1 MRCIFIIAES
11 THFPLSKAFQRAYT
25 TAPGYVL
32 IINNHTFSD
41 PHHSKEFFAHKFGFE
56 TREDINLTKRAMLK
70 VLTDTARRDFST
82 NDCFFCIVVS
92 HGTADGICGTDN
104 KSIEIE
110 RITSLFCPKI
120 CPSLKGKPKIFLIEA
135 TGGETWK
142 RLGYL
147 KWRKVKSN
155 SYVPQRPVISEE
167 DFLVSCA
174 SSASHSSL
182 FNLLGTGMELMDA
195 INATDTEQLWLVS
208 TLKRK
213 VFLNREVLRFQQR

>member
-1 MRCIFIIAES
+1 MIAES
-11 THFPLSKAFQRAYT
+11 THFPLSKKFQGANT
-25 TAPGYVL
+25 TVSGYVL
-32 IINNHTFSD
+32 IMNNNTFSD
-41 PHHSKEFFAHKFGFE
+41 PHHSMEFFAHKFGFK
-56 TREDINLTKRAMLK
+56 TREDINLTTSEMLQ
-70 VLTDTARRDFST
+70 VLTDTAQRDFST
-82 NDCFFCIVVS
+82 DDCFLCIVVS
-92 HGTADGICGTDN
+92 HGTAHGICGTDN
-104 KSIEIE
+104 KSIDIE
-110 RITSLFCPKI
+110 TITSFFCPKI

-142 RLGYL
+142 RLGYS

-167 DFLVSCA
+167 DFLVSC
-174 SSASHSSL
+174 SSTARHNWL

-213 VFLNREVLRFQQR
+213 VFLNREVFRSQQR

>member
-1 MRCIFIIAES
+1 M
-11 THFPLSKAFQRAYT
+11 
-25 TAPGYVL
+25 
-32 IINNHTFSD
+32 
-41 PHHSKEFFAHKFGFE
+41 EFFAHKFGFE
-56 TREDINLTKRAMLK
+56 TRKDINLTKSEMLQ
-70 VLTDTARRDFST
+70 VLTDTAQRDFST
-82 NDCFFCIVVS
+82 DDCFLCIVVS

-155 SYVPQRPVISEE
+155 SYVPQPPVISEE

-213 VFLNREVLRFQQR
+213 VFFKQRSVPIPTKIRRIISQQ